1 MCMIEFI
8 FNLYHKDILYYI
20 LQPRLLILAFKV
32 GALRIMSSDA
42 QLVVISIPS
51 AKNDLVVGLVATHD
65 LVGELVGVL
74 ANRYNM

>member
-1 MCMIEFI
+1 
-8 FNLYHKDILYYI
+8 
-20 LQPRLLILAFKV
+20 
-32 GALRIMSSDA
+32 MSTDV

-51 AKNDLVVGLVATHD
+51 AKNDLVVGLVAPTVNQTGAPGD